1 MTFEIIYHIM
11 YHLIYIIIETRPFRA
26 EVRKDQAF
34 CLMQKCQ

>member
-11 YHLIYIIIETRPFRA
+11 YHLIYIIETRPFRA